1 MAHSTRRGP
10 LAGSYRVCERQRQRP
25 TLKYSPNFA
34 LTFACR
40 LTRSPM
46 SVLCSPAGTGRFVLR
61 FRRDRASRGW
71 AVADPVESL
80 DEAYLRT
87 AGMALS
93 AVQDYTAYGG
103 YFDKGERRAS
113 HRRAIVLAEVLAHAF
128 GKSRSP
134 VQDVI
139 LLIEDEARSTPQ
151 PKYNYREEAAQRR
164 DHVTSLMRRLDAG
177 EADP

>member
-25 TLKYSPNFA
+25 TLKYPPNFA

-128 GKSRSP
+128 GKEPVPRPGRHSPDRGRGPQYATAEVQLPRRSRP
-134 VQDVI
+134 A
-139 LLIEDEARSTPQ
+139 ARPRHESHAP
-151 PKYNYREEAAQRR
+151 PRR
-164 DHVTSLMRRLDAG
+164 W
-177 EADP
+177 